1 MADSKLVNYE
11 YYGHEHWNSRQGN
24 KVDKIVIHHAASVI
38 SVEQLGQVFST
49 RNSSATYGIGSD
61 GRVGQYVPEQ
71 YRPWT
76 TSSWTI
82 DKRAITIEV
91 SNSETGG
98 EWKVSDKVL
107 EVLIKLVA
115 DICRRNGIKKCSYTG
130 TKNGVLQMHKWY
142 ANTACPG
149 PYLGSKFPY
158 ISEEVNKLLKVEN
171 EKEEKMAL
179 KNGLQT
185 ITFQGATLKVFK
197 GYDDFKQLHMLS
209 AVGKD
214 ATKAVQDISKFDS
227 NNMIILA
234 MANCN
239 YFEMSNKAEY
249 GQHYGVEQSEGD
261 GVHSVG
267 LDLAPKNKAY
277 EVFYQLNDGTCGRC
291 TSDEYWFAKKDV
303 LFACTPYSTIV
314 FDGKACNYKS
324 SAFGN
329 KDGLKNSQTMY
340 MRIDGLWCIA
350 ATETKVLPS
359 VMQSFALECGATE
372 AFIVDSGGSTQM
384 MATSTGKDWT
394 KQIYTGRLIPNVLVL
409 AKIKG
414 ETNTPIEPTPGP
426 SEPTEPTKETVS
438 KAEYDKLQAEL
449 NAVKEELRGVREG
462 YNEVKAELEKANE
475 KLNEI
480 KKIME
485 E

>member
-38 SVEQLGQVFST
+38 GVEQLGQVFST

-98 EWKVSDKVL
+98 EWPVSDKVL
-107 EVLIKLVA
+107 QVLIELVA

-149 PYLGSKFPY
+149 PYLGSKFNY
-158 ISEEVNKLLKVEN
+158 ISDEVNKLLKAN
-171 EKEEKMAL
+171 NGKEDDVTMVL
-179 KNGLQT
+179 KDGLQT

-209 AVGKD
+209 AIGND
-214 ATKAVQDISKFDS
+214 ASKAVQDITKYDH
-227 NNMIILA
+227 NNMIIVA
-234 MANCN
+234 MGNSN

-291 TSDEYWFAKKDV
+291 TSDEYWYAKKDV
-303 LFACTPYSTIV
+303 LFACTPYATIV
-314 FDGKACNYKS
+314 FEGKACNYKS

-340 MRIDGLWCIA
+340 MRIDGSWCIA
-350 ATETKVLPS
+350 ATEAKVLPS

-384 MATSTGKDWT
+384 MATSTGTDWT
-394 KQIYTGRLIPNVLVL
+394 KQIYTGRAIPNVLVL
-409 AKIKG
+409 AKIKS
-414 ETNTPIEPTPGP
+414 ETNTPIEPTPEP
-426 SEPTEPTKETVS
+426 SEPTEPTEETVP
-438 KAEYDKLQAEL
+438 KAEYDKLE
-449 NAVKEELRGVREG
+449 EELRGVREE
-462 YNEVKAELEKANE
+462 YEAVKAELDKVNN
-475 KLNEI
+475 KLLEI
-480 KKIME
+480 KKIVE

>member
-1 MADSKLVNYE
+1 MADSKLVSYE
-11 YYGHEHWNSRQGN
+11 FYGHKHWNNRQGN
-24 KVDKIVIHHAASVI
+24 KIDKIVIHHAASVI
-38 SVEQLGQVFST
+38 SVEQLGQVFSS

-91 SNSETGG
+91 SNCETGG
-98 EWKVSDKVL
+98 DWKVSDKVL

-149 PYLGSKFPY
+149 PYLGSKFSY
-158 ISEEVNKLLKVEN
+158 ISEEVNKLLKADN
-171 EKEEKMAL
+171 GKEDDVQMVL
-179 KNGLQT
+179 KNGLQI

-209 AVGKD
+209 AVVKD

-314 FDGKACNYKS
+314 FNGKACNYKS

-329 KDGLKNSQTMY
+329 KDSLKNSQTMY
-340 MRIDGLWCIA
+340 MRVGGAWCIA
-350 ATETKVLPS
+350 ATETKVVPS

-372 AFIVDSGGSTQM
+372 AFIVDSGGSTQLL
-384 MATSTGKDWT
+384 ATSTGKDWT
-394 KQIYTGRLIPNVLVL
+394 KQIYTGRAIPNVLVL

-414 ETNTPIEPTPGP
+414 ETNTPIEPTP
-426 SEPTEPTKETVS
+426 EPTEEIVS

-449 NAVKEELRGVREG
+449 NAVKEELRGVSEE
-462 YNEVKAELEKANE
+462 YNVVKAELERANK
-475 KLNEI
+475 KLNDI
-480 KKIME
+480 KKIIE

>member
-1 MADSKLVNYE
+1 MADSKLVSYE
-11 YYGHEHWNSRQGN
+11 FYGHKHWNNRQGN
-24 KVDKIVIHHAASVI
+24 KIDKIVIHHAASVI
-38 SVEQLGQVFST
+38 SVEQLGQVFSS

-91 SNSETGG
+91 SNCETGG
-98 EWKVSDKVL
+98 DWKVSDKVL

-149 PYLGSKFPY
+149 PYLGGKFPY
-158 ISEEVNKLLKVEN
+158 IADEVNKLLKA
-171 EKEEKMAL
+171 EKGDDTQMVL
-179 KNGLQT
+179 KDGLQT

-239 YFEMSNKAEY
+239 YFEMANKSEY

-277 EVFYQLNDGTCGRC
+277 ETFYQLNDGTCGRC

-314 FDGKACNYKS
+314 FEGKACNYKS

-329 KDGLKNSQTMY
+329 KDSLKNSQTMY
-340 MRIDGLWCIA
+340 MRVGGAWCIA
-350 ATETKVLPS
+350 ATETKVVPS

-372 AFIVDSGGSTQM
+372 AFIVDSGGSTQLL
-384 MATSTGKDWT
+384 ATSTGKDWT
-394 KQIYTGRLIPNVLVL
+394 KQIYTGRAIPNVLVL

-414 ETNTPIEPTPGP
+414 ETNTPIEPTP
-426 SEPTEPTKETVS
+426 EPTEEIVS

-449 NAVKEELRGVREG
+449 NAVKEELRGVREE
-462 YNEVKAELEKANE
+462 YNVVKAELERANK
-475 KLNEI
+475 KLNDI
-480 KKIME
+480 KKIIE

>member
-1 MADSKLVNYE
+1 MV
-11 YYGHEHWNSRQGN
+11 
-24 KVDKIVIHHAASVI
+24 
-38 SVEQLGQVFST
+38 
-49 RNSSATYGIGSD
+49 
-61 GRVGQYVPEQ
+61 
-71 YRPWT
+71 
-76 TSSWTI
+76 
-82 DKRAITIEV
+82 
-91 SNSETGG
+91 
-98 EWKVSDKVL
+98 
-107 EVLIKLVA
+107 
-115 DICRRNGIKKCSYTG
+115 
-130 TKNGVLQMHKWY
+130 
-142 ANTACPG
+142 
-149 PYLGSKFPY
+149 
-158 ISEEVNKLLKVEN
+158 
-171 EKEEKMAL
+171 L
-179 KNGLQT
+179 KNGLQI

-209 AVGKD
+209 AVVKD

-314 FDGKACNYKS
+314 FEGKACNYKS

-340 MRIDGLWCIA
+340 MRIDGSWCIA

-384 MATSTGKDWT
+384 MATSTGTDWT
-394 KQIYTGRLIPNVLVL
+394 KQIYTGRAIPNVLVL
-409 AKIKG
+409 AKIKS
-414 ETNTPIEPTPGP
+414 ETNTPIEPTPEP
-426 SEPTEPTKETVS
+426 SEPTEPTEETVP
-438 KAEYDKLQAEL
+438 KAEYDKLE
-449 NAVKEELRGVREG
+449 EELRGVREG
-462 YNEVKAELEKANE
+462 YEAVKAELERANK
-475 KLNEI
+475 KLNDI
-480 KKIME
+480 KKIIE

>member
-1 MADSKLVNYE
+1 M
-11 YYGHEHWNSRQGN
+11 
-24 KVDKIVIHHAASVI
+24 
-38 SVEQLGQVFST
+38 
-49 RNSSATYGIGSD
+49 
-61 GRVGQYVPEQ
+61 
-71 YRPWT
+71 
-76 TSSWTI
+76 
-82 DKRAITIEV
+82 
-91 SNSETGG
+91 
-98 EWKVSDKVL
+98 VL
-107 EVLIKLVA
+107 K
-115 DICRRNGIKKCSYTG
+115 D
-130 TKNGVLQMHKWY
+130 
-142 ANTACPG
+142 
-149 PYLGSKFPY
+149 
-158 ISEEVNKLLKVEN
+158 
-171 EKEEKMAL
+171 
-179 KNGLQT
+179 GLQT

-239 YFEMSNKAEY
+239 YFEMANKSEY

-277 EVFYQLNDGTCGRC
+277 ETFYQLNDGTCGRC

-314 FDGKACNYKS
+314 FNGKACNYKS

-329 KDGLKNSQTMY
+329 KDSLKNSQTMY
-340 MRIDGLWCIA
+340 MRVGGAWCIA
-350 ATETKVLPS
+350 ATETKVVPS

-372 AFIVDSGGSTQM
+372 AFIVDSGGSTQLL
-384 MATSTGKDWT
+384 ATSTGKDWT
-394 KQIYTGRLIPNVLVL
+394 KQIYTGRAIPNVLVL

-414 ETNTPIEPTPGP
+414 ETNTPIEPTPEP
-426 SEPTEPTKETVS
+426 SEPTEPTEETVP
-438 KAEYDKLQAEL
+438 KAEYDKLE
-449 NAVKEELRGVREG
+449 EELRGVREE
-462 YNEVKAELEKANE
+462 YEAVKAELEKANN
-475 KLNEI
+475 KLLEI
-480 KKIME
+480 KKIVE

>member
-1 MADSKLVNYE
+1 MADSKLVSYE
-11 YYGHEHWNSRQGN
+11 FYGHKHWNDRQGN

-38 SVEQLGQVFST
+38 SVEQLGKIFNS

-91 SNSETGG
+91 SNCETGG

-149 PYLGSKFPY
+149 PYLGSKFNY
-158 ISEEVNKLLKVEN
+158 ISDEVNKLLKAN
-171 EKEEKMAL
+171 NGKEDDVTMVL
-179 KNGLQT
+179 KDGLQT

-209 AVGKD
+209 AIGND
-214 ATKAVQDISKFDS
+214 ASKAVQDITKYDH
-227 NNMIILA
+227 NNMIIVA
-234 MANCN
+234 MGNSN

-291 TSDEYWFAKKDV
+291 TSDEYWYAKKDV
-303 LFACTPYSTIV
+303 LFACTPYATIV
-314 FDGKACNYKS
+314 FNGKACNYKS

-329 KDGLKNSQTMY
+329 KDSLKNSQTMY
-340 MRIDGLWCIA
+340 MRVGGAWCIV
-350 ATETKVLPS
+350 ATETKVVPS
-359 VMQSFALECGATE
+359 VMQAFALECGATE
-372 AFIVDSGGSTQM
+372 AFIVDSGGSTQLL
-384 MATSTGKDWT
+384 ATSTGKDWT
-394 KQIYTGRLIPNVLVL
+394 KQIYTGRAIPNVLVL
-409 AKIKG
+409 AKIKS
-414 ETNTPIEPTPGP
+414 ETNTPIEPTPEP
-426 SEPTEPTKETVS
+426 SEPEKPAEETVP
-438 KAEYDKLQAEL
+438 KAEYEKLED
-449 NAVKEELRGVREG
+449 ELRGVREG
-462 YNEVKAELEKANE
+462 YNAVKVELEKANN
-475 KLNEI
+475 KLLKI
-480 KKIME
+480 KKIVE

>member
-11 YYGHEHWNSRQGN
+11 FYNHKHWNDRQGN

-38 SVEQLGQVFST
+38 SVEQFGQVFNS
-49 RNSSATYGIGSD
+49 RKSSATYGIGSD
-61 GRVGQYVPEQ
+61 GRVGQYVPEK

-98 EWKVSDKVL
+98 EWPVSDKVL

-149 PYLGSKFPY
+149 PYLGSKFSY

-171 EKEEKMAL
+171 GKEEKMAL

-197 GYDDFKQLHMLS
+197 GYDEFKQLHMLS

-239 YFEMSNKAEY
+239 YFEMANKSEY

-267 LDLAPKNKAY
+267 LDLAPKNNAY
-277 EVFYQLNDGTCGRC
+277 EVFYQLNDGTCRRC
-291 TSDEYWFAKKDV
+291 TSDEYWYGKEDV
-303 LFACTPYSTIV
+303 IFACTPYSTIV

-329 KDGLKNSQTMY
+329 KDNYANSQTMF
-340 MRIDGLWCIA
+340 MKIKDCWCIVCTA
-350 ATETKVLPS
+350 SKVLPKL
-359 VMQSFALECGATE
+359 MQNFALDCNADY
-372 AFIVDSGGSTQM
+372 AFLVDSGGSTQM
-384 MATSTGKDWT
+384 MAFTGGKWEA
-394 KQIYTGRLIPNVLVL
+394 IIHTGRKIPNVL
-409 AKIKG
+409 AIGKMKAA
-414 ETNTPIEPTPGP
+414 EP
-426 SEPTEPTKETVS
+426 SEPSEPSTPTEPTEETVS
-438 KAEYDKLQAEL
+438 KAEYDKLMEETLAYR
-449 NAVKEELRGVREG
+449 KEITS
-462 YNEVKAELEKANE
+462 LENDIKVLEN
-475 KLNEI
+475 KLTNI
-480 KKIME
+480 KKIVE

>member
-91 SNSETGG
+91 SNCETGG
-98 EWKVSDKVL
+98 DWKVSDKVL

-158 ISEEVNKLLKVEN
+158 ISEEVNKLLK
-171 EKEEKMAL
+171 EKGDDVTMVL
-179 KNGLQT
+179 KDGLQT

-239 YFEMSNKAEY
+239 YFEMANKSEY

-277 EVFYQLNDGTCGRC
+277 ETFYQLNDGTCGRC

-314 FDGKACNYKS
+314 FNGKACNYKS

-329 KDGLKNSQTMY
+329 KDSLKNSQTMY
-340 MRIDGLWCIA
+340 MRVGGAWCIA
-350 ATETKVLPS
+350 ATETKVVPS
-359 VMQSFALECGATE
+359 VMQAFALECGVTE

-384 MATSTGKDWT
+384 MATSTGTDWT
-394 KQIYTGRLIPNVLVL
+394 KQIYTGRAIPNVLVL
-409 AKIKG
+409 AKIKS
-414 ETNTPIEPTPGP
+414 ETNTPVEPNKP
-426 SEPTEPTKETVS
+426 ENEQETVS
-438 KAEYDKLQAEL
+438 KVEYKKLQAEL
-449 NAVKEELRGVREG
+449 NAVETELRGVREE
-462 YNEVKAELEKANE
+462 YNEVKAELEKANN
-475 KLNEI
+475 KLLEI
-480 KKIME
+480 KKIVE

>member
-11 YYGHEHWNSRQGN
+11 FYDHKHWNDRQGN

-38 SVEQLGQVFST
+38 SVEQLGQVFSS

-340 MRIDGLWCIA
+340 MRIDGSWCIA

>member
-11 YYGHEHWNSRQGN
+11 FYDHKHWNDRQGN

-61 GRVGQYVPEQ
+61 GRVGQYVSEQ

-98 EWKVSDKVL
+98 EWPVSDKIL
-107 EVLIKLVA
+107 QVLIELVA

-158 ISEEVNKLLKVEN
+158 ISEEVNKLLKADN
-171 EKEEKMAL
+171 GKEEKMTL

-239 YFEMSNKAEY
+239 YFEMANKSEY

-267 LDLAPKNKAY
+267 LDLAPKNNAY
-277 EVFYQLNDGTCGRC
+277 EVFYQLNDGTCERC

-314 FDGKACNYKS
+314 FNGKACNYKS

-329 KDGLKNSQTMY
+329 KDSLKNSQTMY
-340 MRIDGLWCIA
+340 MRVGGAWCIV
-350 ATETKVLPS
+350 ATETKVVPS
-359 VMQSFALECGATE
+359 VMQVFALECGATE

-384 MATSTGKDWT
+384 MATSTGTDWA
-394 KQIYTGRLIPNVLVL
+394 KQIYTGRAIPNVLVL

-414 ETNTPIEPTPGP
+414 ETNTPIEPTPEP
-426 SEPTEPTKETVS
+426 SEPEKPTEETVP
-438 KAEYDKLQAEL
+438 KAEYDKLE
-449 NAVKEELRGVREG
+449 EELRGVREG
-462 YNEVKAELEKANE
+462 YNAVKAELEKANN
-475 KLNEI
+475 KLLEI
-480 KKIME
+480 KKIVE

>member
-1 MADSKLVNYE
+1 MADSKLVSYE
-11 YYGHEHWNSRQGN
+11 FYGHKHWNDRQGN

-38 SVEQLGQVFST
+38 SVEQLGQVFNS

-61 GRVGQYVPEQ
+61 GRVGQYVSEQ

-91 SNSETGG
+91 SNCETGG

-107 EVLIKLVA
+107 EVLIELVA

-158 ISEEVNKLLKVEN
+158 ISEEVNKLLK
-171 EKEEKMAL
+171 EKGDDTQMVL
-179 KNGLQT
+179 KDGLQT
-185 ITFQGATLKVFK
+185 ITFKGATLKVFK

-209 AVGKD
+209 AIGND
-214 ATKAVQDISKFDS
+214 ASKAVQDITKYDH
-227 NNMIILA
+227 NNMIIVA
-234 MANCN
+234 MGNSN

-291 TSDEYWFAKKDV
+291 TSDEYWYAKKDV
-303 LFACTPYSTIV
+303 LFACTPYATIV
-314 FDGKACNYKS
+314 FNGKACNYKS

-329 KDGLKNSQTMY
+329 KDSLKNSQTMY
-340 MRIDGLWCIA
+340 MRVGGAWCIV
-350 ATETKVLPS
+350 ATETKVVPS

-384 MATSTGKDWT
+384 MATSTGTDWT
-394 KQIYTGRLIPNVLVL
+394 KQIYTGRAIPNVLVL
-409 AKIKG
+409 AKIKS
-414 ETNTPIEPTPGP
+414 EANTPVEPTPGP
-426 SEPTEPTKETVS
+426 SEPTEPTEETVP
-438 KAEYDKLQAEL
+438 KAEYDKLE
-449 NAVKEELRGVREG
+449 EELRGVREE
-462 YNEVKAELEKANE
+462 YNAVKAELEKANE

>member
-11 YYGHEHWNSRQGN
+11 FYDHKHWNSRQGN

-98 EWKVSDKVL
+98 EWPVSDKVL
-107 EVLIKLVA
+107 QVLIELVA

-158 ISEEVNKLLKVEN
+158 ISEEVNKLLKADN
-171 EKEEKMAL
+171 GKEDDVTMVL
-179 KNGLQT
+179 KDGLQT

-197 GYDDFKQLHMLS
+197 GYNEFKQLHMLS
-209 AVGKD
+209 AVGKY

-239 YFEMSNKAEY
+239 YFEMANKSEY

-267 LDLAPKNKAY
+267 LDLAPKNNAY
-277 EVFYQLNDGTCGRC
+277 EVFYQLNDGTCRRC
-291 TSDEYWFAKKDV
+291 TSDEYWYGKEDV
-303 LFACTPYSTIV
+303 IFACTPYSTIV

-329 KDGLKNSQTMY
+329 KDSLKNSQTMY
-340 MRIDGLWCIA
+340 MHVGDTWVIV
-350 ATETKVLPS
+350 ATATKVLPS
-359 VMQSFALECGATE
+359 LMQSFALECGATE

-384 MATSTGKDWT
+384 MATSTGTDWT
-394 KQIYTGRLIPNVLVL
+394 KQIYTGRAIPNVLVL

-414 ETNTPIEPTPGP
+414 ETNMPIEPTPEP
-426 SEPTEPTKETVS
+426 SEPITPTEETVS

-449 NAVKEELRGVREG
+449 NAVKDEL
-462 YNEVKAELEKANE
+462 KKANE

-485 E
+485 G

>member
-1 MADSKLVNYE
+1 MADSKLVSYE
-11 YYGHEHWNSRQGN
+11 FYGHKHWNNRQGN
-24 KVDKIVIHHAASVI
+24 KIDKIVIHHAASVI
-38 SVEQLGQVFST
+38 SVEQLGQVFSS

-91 SNSETGG
+91 SNCETGG
-98 EWKVSDKVL
+98 DWKVSDKVL

-149 PYLGSKFPY
+149 QYLGGKFPY
-158 ISEEVNKLLKVEN
+158 IADEVNKLLKA
-171 EKEEKMAL
+171 EKGDDTQMVL
-179 KNGLQT
+179 KDGLQT

-209 AVGKD
+209 AVVKD

-239 YFEMSNKAEY
+239 YFEMANKSEY

-277 EVFYQLNDGTCGRC
+277 ETFYQLNDGTCGRC

-314 FDGKACNYKS
+314 FNGKACNYKS

-329 KDGLKNSQTMY
+329 KDSLKNSQTMY
-340 MRIDGLWCIA
+340 MRVGGAWCIA
-350 ATETKVLPS
+350 ATETKVVPS

-372 AFIVDSGGSTQM
+372 AFIVDSGGSTQLL
-384 MATSTGKDWT
+384 ATSTGKDWT
-394 KQIYTGRLIPNVLVL
+394 KQIYTGRAIPNVLVL

-414 ETNTPIEPTPGP
+414 ETNTPIEPTP
-426 SEPTEPTKETVS
+426 EPTEEIVS

-449 NAVKEELRGVREG
+449 NAVKEELRGVREE
-462 YNEVKAELEKANE
+462 YNVVKAELERANK
-475 KLNEI
+475 KLNDI
-480 KKIME
+480 KKIIE

>member
-91 SNSETGG
+91 SNCETGG
-98 EWKVSDKVL
+98 DWKVSDKVL

-158 ISEEVNKLLKVEN
+158 ISEKVNKLLKA
-171 EKEEKMAL
+171 EKGDDVTMVL
-179 KNGLQT
+179 KDG
-185 ITFQGATLKVFK
+185 FQNFQYSGANLKVYK
-197 GYDDFKQLHMLS
+197 GHDDFKGLFMLS
-209 AVGKD
+209 ALGDEK
-214 ATKAVQDISKFDS
+214 ATQDIKKYDH
-227 NNMIILA
+227 NNLIIMSL
-234 MANCN
+234 ANCD
-239 YFEMSNKAEY
+239 YFEMQNKNEL
-249 GQHYGVEQSEGD
+249 GQHYGVEQSIGD
-261 GVHSVG
+261 DVHTSG
-267 LDLAPKNKAY
+267 HDLAPKNSAY
-277 EVFYQLNDGTCGRC
+277 EVFYELKNGECGRC
-291 TSDEYWFAKKDV
+291 SANDYWYSKADV
-303 LFACTPYSTIV
+303 NFACSPYATVV
-314 FDGKACNYKS
+314 FNRVACNYRS

-329 KDGLKNSQTMY
+329 KDNYANSQTMF
-340 MRIDGLWCIA
+340 MKIKDAWCIVCTA
-350 ATETKVLPS
+350 SKVLPKL
-359 VMQSFALECGATE
+359 MQSFALDCNADY
-372 AFIVDSGGSTQM
+372 AFLVDSGGSTQM
-384 MATSTGKDWT
+384 MAFTGGKW
-394 KQIYTGRLIPNVLVL
+394 QSIIYTGRKIPNVL
-409 AKIKG
+409 AIGKMKD
-414 ETNTPIEPTPGP
+414 EHTPEPTQPTQ
-426 SEPTEPTKETVS
+426 PTEETVS
-438 KAEYDKLQAEL
+438 KAEYEKLE
-449 NAVKEELRGVREG
+449 EELRGVREE
-462 YNEVKAELEKANE
+462 YNEVKAELEKANN
-475 KLNEI
+475 KLLEI
-480 KKIME
+480 KKIVE

>member
-98 EWKVSDKVL
+98 EWPVSDKVL
-107 EVLIKLVA
+107 QVLIELVA

-149 PYLGSKFPY
+149 PYLGSKFNY
-158 ISEEVNKLLKVEN
+158 ISDEVNKLLK
-171 EKEEKMAL
+171 EKGDDTQMVL
-179 KNGLQT
+179 KDGLQT

-239 YFEMSNKAEY
+239 YFEMANKSEY

-314 FDGKACNYKS
+314 FNGKACNYKS

-329 KDGLKNSQTMY
+329 KDSLKNSQTMY
-340 MRIDGLWCIA
+340 MRVGGAWCIA
-350 ATETKVLPS
+350 ATETKVVPS
-359 VMQSFALECGATE
+359 VMQAFALECGATE

-384 MATSTGKDWT
+384 MATSTGTDWT
-394 KQIYTGRLIPNVLVL
+394 KQIYTGRVIPNVLVL
-409 AKIKG
+409 AKIKS
-414 ETNTPIEPTPGP
+414 ETNTPVEPNKP
-426 SEPTEPTKETVS
+426 ENEQETVS
-438 KAEYDKLQAEL
+438 KVEYKKLQAEL
-449 NAVKEELRGVREG
+449 NAVETELRGVREG
-462 YNEVKAELEKANE
+462 YEAVKAELEKANK
-475 KLNEI
+475 KLNDI
-480 KKIME
+480 KKIIE